1 MDILL
6 RSISQQNVPAI
17 YNLQSKAMD
26 YSTGFFLDD
35 DELFSLFA
43 TDSNP
48 PLMKSRLFRLNVTNG
63 IVELQGMKGNILAI
77 RKLKQAN
84 SSVLVKFN
92 SGSTTEVEGRL
103 QELGFA
109 TSPQSTREGFSEFQ
123 RVIEPPSGYTQQ
135 CDTIKVIWR
144 SWWPIESKSFNG
156 RAVVLVFHEGQWL
169 DVHKIEAGTKPTIYT
184 NIPGKNVYSHTAVPW
199 AIATQ
204 FAKGHKV
211 QDRVKQAHL
220 SHVNHTDERSWA
232 QETVMSGAQSTL
244 SQTLTEIQGA
254 SNRWIKNINSIPT
267 DVSGYLD
274 ESREIEQRKLQLVRV
289 LEYLISL
296 SMEKI

>member
-1 MDILL
+1 
-6 RSISQQNVPAI
+6 
-17 YNLQSKAMD
+17 MD

-43 TDSNP
+43 TDGNP

-84 SSVLVKFN
+84 NSVLVKFN

-109 TSPQSTREGFSEFQ
+109 PSPQSAREGFSEFQ
-123 RVIEPPSGYTQQ
+123 RVIAPPSGYTQQ

-144 SWWPIESKSFNG
+144 SWWPIESKTLNG
-156 RAVVLVFHEGQWL
+156 RAVVLVFHEGKWV
-169 DVHKIEAGTKPTIYT
+169 DVQKIEAGTKPTIYT
-184 NIPGKNVYSHTAVPW
+184 NIPGQIVASNTAVPW

-204 FAKGHKV
+204 FAKGQKV
-211 QDRVKQAHL
+211 EERVKQAHQ
-220 SHVNHTDERSWA
+220 SHVDERSWA
-232 QETVMSGAQSTL
+232 QETVMSSAQSNF
-244 SQTLTEIQGA
+244 SQTLQEISGT
-254 SNRWIKNINSIPT
+254 SHRWLKNINSIPS
-267 DVSGYLD
+267 DLSGYLD

-296 SMEKI
+296 STEKI